1 MDGDFHGAVDRLLA
15 AVTDLQTA
23 PIDDLPHRQLLAE
36 LDRIKHAVWAVPS
49 VEHRLTGRLIAEADP
64 HRLGATSLRE
74 VLANHLRIT
83 QKDATQRLTDAT
95 QLGPRY
101 TLTGERVQ
109 NDLAHTAD
117 AVARGDIGV
126 AHVRIIQDFVK
137 RLPTWVSFARRDDYE
152 HDLVTHAQTLV
163 PEDFRKV
170 AETLLAHIDQDG
182 AEPDYPTQQRRRTVT
197 VGRQQADGMSHLD
210 GWIDPEFRAFL
221 DVVLAKHAAPG
232 ANLPHHDTHHDHD
245 THDAAHD
252 DTHDD
257 THDAARTGRDHRT
270 AGQRHHD
277 AIKTVLR
284 DTVASG
290 RLGQVAGVPAT
301 IVASTTLSELEHA
314 AGWAHTGGG
323 NRLPLRDLIRMAAT
337 SRHYLAVF
345 DDHTEEILYLG
356 RAKRTAT
363 TAQRL
368 ALFARDKGCT
378 HPHCTAPF
386 YWTQAHH
393 AHDYRTG
400 GRTDIDNLTLACQPA
415 NLMIDKT
422 GWTTHRPGN
431 GRTHWNPPKHHDTG
445 QPRLNHHFHPHR
457 YLSAKDDDEPE

>member
-1 MDGDFHGAVDRLLA
+1 MDGDFHSAVDRLLA
-15 AVTDLQTA
+15 AVADLQTA
-23 PIDDLPHRQLLAE
+23 PIDDLPHPQLVAE

-49 VEHRLTGRLIAEADP
+49 VEHRLTGRLITEADP
-64 HRLGATSLRE
+64 HRLGATSLRD

-83 QKDATQRLTDAT
+83 RKDATQRLTDAR

-101 TLTGERVQ
+101 TLTGERVDT
-109 NDLAHTAD
+109 DLPHTAD
-117 AVARGDIGV
+117 AVARGHIGV

-152 HDLVTHAQTLV
+152 HDLVGHAQTLV

-170 AETLLAHIDQDG
+170 AEKLLAYIDQDG
-182 AEPDYPTQQRRRTVT
+182 AEPDYQTQQRRRTVT
-197 VGRQQADGMSHLD
+197 VGRQQADGMSRLD

-232 ANLPHHDTHHDHD
+232 ANLPH
-245 THDAAHD
+245 D
-252 DTHDD
+252 D
-257 THDAARTGRDHRT
+257 ARTGRDHRT

-284 DTVASG
+284 DAVASG
-290 RLGQVAGVPAT
+290 TLGQVAGVPAT
-301 IVASTTLSELEHA
+301 IVATTTLSELERA

-323 NRLPLRDLIRMAAT
+323 NRLPIRDLIRMAAT

-368 ALFARDKGCT
+368 ALFARDRGCT
-378 HPHCTAPF
+378 HPHCTVPF
-386 YWTQAHH
+386 YWAEAHH
-393 AHDYRTG
+393 ARDYRAG

-431 GRTHWNPPKHHDTG
+431 GRTHWIPPTHHDTG

-457 YLSAKDDDEPE
+457 YLTDSNGNRNGGNGDDEPE

>member
-1 MDGDFHGAVDRLLA
+1 MDAKSAVRK
-15 AVTDLQTA
+15 TQGSPT
-23 PIDDLPHRQLLAE
+23 
-36 LDRIKHAVWAVPS
+36 
-49 VEHRLTGRLIAEADP
+49 
-64 HRLGATSLRE
+64 LG
-74 VLANHLRIT
+74 
-83 QKDATQRLTDAT
+83 
-95 QLGPRY
+95 
-101 TLTGERVQ
+101 
-109 NDLAHTAD
+109 
-117 AVARGDIGV
+117 
-126 AHVRIIQDFVK
+126 
-137 RLPTWVSFARRDDYE
+137 
-152 HDLVTHAQTLV
+152 
-163 PEDFRKV
+163 
-170 AETLLAHIDQDG
+170 
-182 AEPDYPTQQRRRTVT
+182 
-197 VGRQQADGMSHLD
+197 
-210 GWIDPEFRAFL
+210 
-221 DVVLAKHAAPG
+221 
-232 ANLPHHDTHHDHD
+232 
-245 THDAAHD
+245 
-252 DTHDD
+252 
-257 THDAARTGRDHRT
+257 
-270 AGQRHHD
+270 
-277 AIKTVLR
+277 
-284 DTVASG
+284 
-290 RLGQVAGVPAT
+290 
-301 IVASTTLSELEHA
+301 ELEHA